1 MAETKKLYKDEKNKM
16 IAGVAAGLAK
26 YADMDVTL
34 MRLIFLAVTLFTGI
48 VPGIIIY
55 IVAAIIMQTESKD
68 GKEIK

>member
-1 MAETKKLYKDEKNKM
+1 MAEPKKLYKDEKNKM

-55 IVAAIIMQTESKD
+55 IVAAIIMPTESKD